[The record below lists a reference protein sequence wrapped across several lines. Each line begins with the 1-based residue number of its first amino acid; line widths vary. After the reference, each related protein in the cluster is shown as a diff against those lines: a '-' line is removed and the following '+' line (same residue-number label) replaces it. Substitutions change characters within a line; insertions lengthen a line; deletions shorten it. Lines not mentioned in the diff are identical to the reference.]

1 MLGVY
6 AFIGGGCQCFIGKG
20 KVTPLKKLT
29 KYPKFHSTFSK
40 LDKEWIV
47 LEDVTKYLEKFVC
60 VMFGYVQETEVN
72 MVKTQY

>member
-1 MLGVY
+1 M
-6 AFIGGGCQCFIGKG
+6 
-20 KVTPLKKLT
+20 

-47 LEDVTKYLEKFVC
+47 LEDVTKYLEKYVC

>member
-1 MLGVY
+1 M
-6 AFIGGGCQCFIGKG
+6 
-20 KVTPLKKLT
+20 

-60 VMFGYVQETEVN
+60 YVWVCSRDRS
-72 MVKTQY
+72 QYG